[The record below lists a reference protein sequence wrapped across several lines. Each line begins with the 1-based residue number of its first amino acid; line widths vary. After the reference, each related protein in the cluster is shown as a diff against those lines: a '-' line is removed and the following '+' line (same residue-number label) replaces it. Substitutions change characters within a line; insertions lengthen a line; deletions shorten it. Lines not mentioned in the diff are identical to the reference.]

1 MTVHKGAWP
10 PGTPCWVD
18 LSVSDM
24 QRSQEFYGAVFGW
37 EFSQRAEEFG
47 GYSNA
52 FLRGSRVAG
61 MSPPSAPDAYLA
73 SAWTVYLATD
83 DSEATDAAINEA
95 GGQTLFPIT
104 QVGVHGRMALYVDV
118 CGARFGTWEAA
129 KHGGYELVSEPGA
142 VAWCEGLGDNYQAG
156 KDFYEKVFG
165 YRYTELPGEGA
176 GYAMF
181 IVPQGRRVVGGIGET
196 VDGGPPVWTVT
207 FEVEDVDATAAAVR
221 AAGGRILAEPF
232 DYSYGRLAMCQG
244 LDREKFGI
252 SFTKHQ

>member
-52 FLRGSRVAG
+52 FLRG
-61 MSPPSAPDAYLA
+61 
-73 SAWTVYLATD
+73 
-83 DSEATDAAINEA
+83 
-95 GGQTLFPIT
+95 
-104 QVGVHGRMALYVDV
+104 
-118 CGARFGTWEAA
+118 RFGTWEAA

-142 VAWCEGLGDNYQAG
+142 VAWCEGLGNDYQAG

-165 YRYTELPGEGA
+165 YRYTELPGDGA

-196 VDGGPPVWTVT
+196 VDGSPPVWTVT

-221 AAGGRILAEPF
+221 AAGGRVLVEPF